1 MSGDRVMGSDKDTQL
16 DLEGLPRH
24 VALTTASSTYQMK
37 ASDTVLSVTSAANDG
52 VGIVT
57 LPSLA
62 EACGK
67 FYYIVA
73 PIGNVKD
80 VSFFEKET
88 AALITTSPAGPFN
101 LAGDYA
107 IIFST
112 GSAWL
117 VVMDGVA

>member
-1 MSGDRVMGSDKDTQL
+1 MDRVMGSDKDTQL

-24 VALTTASSTYQMK
+24 VALTVAVPTYQMK
-37 ASDTVLSVTSAANDG
+37 ASDLVLSVVSAAADAA
-52 VGIVT
+52 GIVT

-62 EACGK
+62 ESAGK

-73 PIGNVKD
+73 PTGNAGGD

-88 AALITTSPAGPFN
+88 AALIVTSPAGPFN
-101 LAGDYA
+101 TDGDYA

-112 GSAWL
+112 GAAWL

>member
-1 MSGDRVMGSDKDTQL
+1 MDRVKGSDKDTQF

-24 VALTTASSTYQMK
+24 IALTVAVPTYQMK
-37 ASDTVLSVTSAANDG
+37 VSDLVLSVVSAAANG

-67 FYYIVA
+67 FYYIIA
-73 PIGNVKD
+73 PTGNVKD

-88 AALITTSPAGPFN
+88 AALIVTDPVGPFN

-107 IIFST
+107 IIYST
-112 GSAWL
+112 GVSWL